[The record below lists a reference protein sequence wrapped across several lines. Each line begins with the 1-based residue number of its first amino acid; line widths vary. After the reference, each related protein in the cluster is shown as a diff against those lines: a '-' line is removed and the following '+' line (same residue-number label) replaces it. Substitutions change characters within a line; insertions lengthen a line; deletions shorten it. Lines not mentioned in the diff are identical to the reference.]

1 MINKILFWN
10 LKPLAPGELTQT
22 EQLLAQRKEQGRM
35 EPYMSLREMLLTA
48 ITVMVIGTML
58 FNLIESNSD
67 YALFMYLGLVFS
79 IIGLLGSIKYA
90 RELVQA
96 TWRDQMHRGQT
107 FE

>member
-22 EQLLAQRKEQGRM
+22 ERLLAQRKEQGRM
-35 EPYMSLREMLLTA
+35 EPYMSLREMLLAA

-67 YALFMYLGLVFS
+67 YALFMYLGLVLS

-96 TWRDQMHRGQT
+96 TWRDQQLHEEK
-107 FE
+107 FD

>member
-35 EPYMSLREMLLTA
+35 EPYMSLREMLLAA
-48 ITVMVIGTML
+48 ITVMVIGTIL
-58 FNLIESNSD
+58 FNLIESNSA
-67 YALFMYLGLVFS
+67 YALFMYLGLVFT

-96 TWRDQMHRGQT
+96 SLRDQQSHGKK
-107 FE
+107 FD